1 MNIEEL
7 KREIKTYDNI
17 NYRNASAA
25 DIQHMNDVIDDS
37 NNTSIMI
44 GHPNDILFIAME
56 EIVEFLDAVKNV
68 EENNYPDDMD
78 NEYLINFA
86 EEFTDVRI
94 AIIKVI
100 RYLGQ
105 KYGIE
110 PEAFSYL
117 NDEFTALDTNRYGK
131 DTTTGKLGYNSIT
144 FEELYNNLIKMHSA
158 ISKYARMN
166 NYTTDEDQITI
177 ISNLLNSCVSVYAKM
192 LWIGSGCSRA
202 MVDLMNKI
210 TDIKIERQ
218 RRRDAEIKGQ

>member
-7 KREIKTYDNI
+7 KREIKTCDI
-17 NYRNASAA
+17 IDYRNASASDVQHIN
-25 DIQHMNDVIDDS
+25 DIIDDS

-68 EENNYPDDMD
+68 QDNNYPTDMD

-94 AIIKVI
+94 AAIKII

-110 PEAFSYL
+110 PVTFSYL
-117 NDEFTALDTNRYGK
+117 NDEFCTLDSHVYSNISGTDIK
-131 DTTTGKLGYNSIT
+131 D
-144 FEELYNNLIKMHSA
+144 LYNNLITMHSA

-166 NYTTDEDQITI
+166 NYTTDADQVKI
-177 ISNLLNSCVSVYAKM
+177 ISNLLNSCVSVYVKM
-192 LWIGSGCSRA
+192 VYAGCRCSRA
-202 MVDLMNKI
+202 MINLMNRI

-218 RRRDAEIKGQ
+218 RRRDAEIRDKG